1 MNNVYLK
8 KCATY
13 EQETVDGAVE
23 FIFQSSSICAS
34 ITAKTRIVLKLNLLI
49 KSSPDEA
56 VTTHPAVVAAVIKA
70 LKKRGAE
77 QIVLADSSSGFF
89 SAAKL
94 KGIYEKCGIANL
106 VQSGVTLNYDVS
118 SAPRSGDGLNK
129 QFEIIN
135 AVTNADVVIG
145 IGKVKTHA
153 MTGMSGAIKN
163 YFGVIPGLAK
173 AEMHSR
179 IPEKPQ
185 FCEML
190 CELYDLVK
198 PSFSIMDGVVGMEGN
213 GPSGGT
219 PRPFGFI
226 IGGENAYMVD
236 RVLCDIM
243 GIGAQKALTVAAS
256 IKRGSAPA
264 NIAEIAVVGDRDIV
278 DMPITDLLLP
288 ESADNDFTSSLPEF
302 LKPIGKK
309 LIRSVSPRPVIR
321 TKDCVGC
328 AMCFEICPQHTIKI
342 ENKIAH
348 IEQKN
353 CIKCFCCHE
362 VCPQRA
368 IDIKTNILF
377 RVFK

>member
-56 VTTHPAVVAAVIKA
+56 VTTHPSVVAAVIKA

-94 KGIYEKCGIANL
+94 KGIYEKCGIAKL

-145 IGKVKTHA
+145 IGKVK
-153 MTGMSGAIKN
+153 
-163 YFGVIPGLAK
+163 
-173 AEMHSR
+173 
-179 IPEKPQ
+179 
-185 FCEML
+185 
-190 CELYDLVK
+190 
-198 PSFSIMDGVVGMEGN
+198 
-213 GPSGGT
+213 
-219 PRPFGFI
+219 
-226 IGGENAYMVD
+226 
-236 RVLCDIM
+236 
-243 GIGAQKALTVAAS
+243 
-256 IKRGSAPA
+256 
-264 NIAEIAVVGDRDIV
+264 
-278 DMPITDLLLP
+278 
-288 ESADNDFTSSLPEF
+288 
-302 LKPIGKK
+302 
-309 LIRSVSPRPVIR
+309 
-321 TKDCVGC
+321 
-328 AMCFEICPQHTIKI
+328 
-342 ENKIAH
+342 
-348 IEQKN
+348 
-353 CIKCFCCHE
+353 
-362 VCPQRA
+362 
-368 IDIKTNILF
+368 
-377 RVFK
+377 